1 VGPVCLKRAST
12 TGGKL
17 CSTGTFVVCAAQGI
31 FDRTVNLSWP
41 PEEIVCRIDD
51 VMTPSAIR
59 ALVAG
64 R

>member
-1 VGPVCLKRAST
+1 LKRAST

-17 CSTGTFVVCAAQGI
+17 CSTGTFVVRATRAI
-31 FDRTVNLSWP
+31 FDRTVNLSWL

-51 VMTPSAIR
+51 VMTPAAIR